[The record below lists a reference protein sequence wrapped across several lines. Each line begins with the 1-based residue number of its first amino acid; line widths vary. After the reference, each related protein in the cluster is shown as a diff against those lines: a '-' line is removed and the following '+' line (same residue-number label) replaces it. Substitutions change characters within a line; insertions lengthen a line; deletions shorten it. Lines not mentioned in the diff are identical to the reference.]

1 MKFVM
6 VCLCLITSA
15 SALSADKESVDKL
28 FQQWIKL
35 ERNEQSLHQHWQL
48 EQQQLSLRLKI
59 IESEEKLLRETV
71 KVAKIKEDDVAKKR
85 QEFSAKQLKLEQ
97 ELTQWRQSLP
107 LLKRQFERLW
117 LAIPPYLKSEL
128 KLDYLKLHKENNNI
142 SDHYRYLTSLI
153 KNINRSDELM
163 HFHRGSIELNG
174 EPLIVDQL
182 FLGNAQGWFVASDN
196 SISGIGFSSKQGWQW
211 KEVELGSEAI
221 RQAIKRYQQ
230 QTPGE
235 LISLPIIM
243 DATL

>member
-1 MKFVM
+1 MKLVM
-6 VCLCLITSA
+6 FCLCLITSV
-15 SALSADKESVDKL
+15 SALAADKESVDKL
-28 FQQWIKL
+28 LQQWIKL

-48 EQQQLSLRLKI
+48 EQKQLSLRLKI
-59 IESEEKLLRETV
+59 IESEENLLKETV
-71 KVAKIKEDDVAKKR
+71 KNVQIKEDDVAKKR
-85 QEFSAKQLKLEQ
+85 QEYSAKQFKLEQ
-97 ELTQWRQSLP
+97 ELTQWRQSLS
-107 LLKRQFERLW
+107 LLKRKFESLW
-117 LAIPPYLKSEL
+117 LAIPPYLKNEL

-142 SDHYRYLTSLI
+142 SDNYRYLTSLI

-174 EPLIVDQL
+174 EALIVDQL

-196 SISGIGFSSKQGWQW
+196 SISGVGFSSKQGWQW
-211 KEVELGSEAI
+211 QKVEIGSEAI

-243 DATL
+243 DTAL